1 MKRKILKWKKIMLI
15 YSTEKFDYEL
25 FIQLEIKK
33 PNFINT
39 LKK

>member
-1 MKRKILKWKKIMLI
+1 MKRKILKNYLI